1 MVFVVRF
8 DLCLELACDL
18 HKRRCFALVDDDG
31 IGADSS
37 VVFPFCSQIGHKKIP
52 QAGRLRC
59 LGDSS

>member
-1 MVFVVRF
+1 MVFVARF
-8 DLCLELACDL
+8 DLWLELACDL

-52 QAGRLRC
+52 QAGR
-59 LGDSS
+59 